1 MSKQDNCASKALY
14 EQQEKKISAQSDA
27 MIKLLTKKGILEDRQ
42 INDERIRQAQKEKKR
57 NMYHNTQ
64 VLLENY
70 RNIAWALECFPDTI
84 AEELDHPLLNWML
97 CWTIWIWKVGMQP

>member
-84 AEELDHPLLNWML
+84 AEELDHPLAELDALLDHMDL
-97 CWTIWIWKVGMQP
+97 

>member
-42 INDERIRQAQKEKKR
+42 IQS
-57 NMYHNTQ
+57 
-64 VLLENY
+64 LS
-70 RNIAWALECFPDTI
+70 
-84 AEELDHPLLNWML
+84 
-97 CWTIWIWKVGMQP
+97 

>member
-42 INDERIRQAQKEKKR
+42 IDDERIRQAQKEKKR

-70 RNIAWALECFPDTI
+70 RNIAWAL
-84 AEELDHPLLNWML
+84 
-97 CWTIWIWKVGMQP
+97 

>member
-42 INDERIRQAQKEKKR
+42 IDDERIRQAQKEKKR

-70 RNIAWALECFPDTI
+70 RNIAWALATV
-84 AEELDHPLLNWML
+84 NWKAVL
-97 CWTIWIWKVGMQP
+97 KVSKNPGCYWTGSMRR

>member
-42 INDERIRQAQKEKKR
+42 IDDERPSAHHGNPAGQHPPAGDAHAFRPHR
-57 NMYHNTQ
+57 F
-64 VLLENY
+64 
-70 RNIAWALECFPDTI
+70 RDTGHQ
-84 AEELDHPLLNWML
+84 LFRDR
-97 CWTIWIWKVGMQP
+97 